1 MSQYK
6 FTTPIQPR
14 YGDFDML
21 GHLNNANYVT
31 YFEIARLHYFFDIG
45 WSLEDVSN
53 VVAHFDIDFLIPI
66 LPKQDIICAIKTLRI
81 GGKSFQMQ
89 YELMSKDKSISY
101 SKAHSVQV
109 CIDKK
114 SGKAIEIPQTIR
126 QLITNY
132 DEL

>member
-31 YFEIARLHYFFDIG
+31 YFEIARLHYFIEIG
-45 WSLEDVSN
+45 WSLDDVSN
-53 VVAHFDIDFLIPI
+53 VVAHFDIDFLIPV
-66 LPKQDIICAIKTLRI
+66 LPKLEIICAIKTLSL

-89 YELMSKDKSISY
+89 YELMSVDRTVSY

-114 SGKAIEIPQTIR
+114 SGKAIEIPQNIR
-126 QLITNY
+126 DLITNY
-132 DEL
+132 EEL

>member
-1 MSQYK
+1 MSEYK

-31 YFEIARLHYFFDIG
+31 YFEIARLHYFFEIG
-45 WSLEDVSN
+45 WSLQDVSN
-53 VVAHFDIDFLIPI
+53 VVAHFDIDFLLPV
-66 LPKQDIICAIKTLRI
+66 LPKQDIVCSIKTLSI

-89 YELMSKDKSISY
+89 YELFSKDGTISY

-114 SGKAIEIPQTIR
+114 TGEAIEIPASIR
-126 QLITNY
+126 ELITKFE
-132 DEL
+132 DL